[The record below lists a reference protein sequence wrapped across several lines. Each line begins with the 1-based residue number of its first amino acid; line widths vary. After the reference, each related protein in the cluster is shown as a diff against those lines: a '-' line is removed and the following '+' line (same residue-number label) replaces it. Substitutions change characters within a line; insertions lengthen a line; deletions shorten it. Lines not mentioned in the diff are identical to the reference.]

1 MKSASGETTSWQH
14 RVDCA
19 YPERQTLSLLGHDAF
34 QRGDAITQIRY
45 DMLARSSHR
54 SRNPSGS
61 CRLWERLHA
70 VFNVEV
76 HVLFLRWTGVKR
88 RYIRNAVLYF

>member
-1 MKSASGETTSWQH
+1 MKSASRETASWKH

-19 YPERQTLSLLGHDAF
+19 HPERQTFRLLRHHAF
-34 QRGDAITQIRY
+34 QRGNTITQIGY
-45 DMLARSSHR
+45 DMLGRSSHR

-76 HVLFLRWTGVKR
+76 HVLFLRPTGVKR
-88 RYIRNAVLYF
+88 R